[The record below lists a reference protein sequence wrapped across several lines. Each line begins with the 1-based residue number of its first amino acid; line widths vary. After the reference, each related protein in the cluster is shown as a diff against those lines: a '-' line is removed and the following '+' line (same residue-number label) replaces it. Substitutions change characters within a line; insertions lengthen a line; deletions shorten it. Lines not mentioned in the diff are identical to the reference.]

1 MASLA
6 LTDSLC
12 QSVDVRNDVQA
23 FQRLSGCRVVEG
35 FVQILLIDRA
45 DETSYDNVTFPE
57 LREITDYLLLYRVN
71 GLRSV
76 GKLFPNLA
84 VIRGN
89 TLLFNYA
96 FISFEMI
103 HLQEIGLHSLTDI
116 LRGGVRIEKNPLL
129 CFVNTVDWDHIAKA
143 SKGEHYIKQTKD
155 PFPRRVLGWIR
166 LEDGIITGRG
176 TDICALAWYARA
188 FP

>member
-1 MASLA
+1 MALHLPPNA
-6 LTDSLC
+6 VC

-45 DETSYDNVTFPE
+45 DEAAYDNVTFPE

-89 TLLFNYA
+89 TLFFNYA

-103 HLQEIGLHSLTDI
+103 HLQEIGLQSLTDI

-143 SKGEHYIKQTKD
+143 SKGEHYIKMWKRKTAREKSPPSTHGLCLNPD
-155 PFPRRVLGWIR
+155 
-166 LEDGIITGRG
+166 ITINSNER
-176 TDICALAWYARA
+176 
-188 FP
+188 

>member
-1 MASLA
+1 MCLAAVTFDSQNLDIYLNFDCHKSAVSCQSAPKKPWGYLSLLCLA
-6 LTDSLC
+6 VC

-45 DETSYDNVTFPE
+45 DETAYDNVTFPE

-103 HLQEIGLHSLTDI
+103 HLQV
-116 LRGGVRIEKNPLL
+116 RGWRCKLARYSRSN
-129 CFVNTVDWDHIAKA
+129 
-143 SKGEHYIKQTKD
+143 
-155 PFPRRVLGWIR
+155 
-166 LEDGIITGRG
+166 IIS
-176 TDICALAWYARA
+176 CL
-188 FP
+188 PVS